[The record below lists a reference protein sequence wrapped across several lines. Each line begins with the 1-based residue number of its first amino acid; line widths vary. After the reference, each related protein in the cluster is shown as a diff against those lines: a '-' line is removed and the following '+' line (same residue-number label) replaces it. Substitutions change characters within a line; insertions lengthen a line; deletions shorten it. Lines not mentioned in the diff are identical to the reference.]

1 MALRGEDMKT
11 VGRRIKRL
19 REENEWTQIELAKR
33 ASINNS
39 VMSRIEAGIRP
50 VEDDLIVRF
59 AKIFNTSTDY
69 LLGRTENRKVSD
81 PALDSE
87 LNQIMRDLGP
97 DVTLQFYDLKGMSD
111 DEKENLIIFLQGLKA
126 RREQKKEK

>member
-1 MALRGEDMKT
+1 MIKKRLKLLRGERDINQ
-11 VGRRIKRL
+11 R
-19 REENEWTQIELAKR
+19 ELARVLKLS
-33 ASINNS
+33 ASTIG
-39 VMSRIEAGIRP
+39 MYETGQRTPDADTLQRIA
-50 VEDDLIVRF
+50 DY
-59 AKIFNTSTDY
+59 FNTTVDY

-81 PALDSE
+81 PALDNE

>member
-1 MALRGEDMKT
+1 MTLRGEDMKT
-11 VGRRIKRL
+11 AGRRIKRL

-59 AKIFNTSTDY
+59 AKIFDTSTDY

-81 PALDSE
+81 SALDSE